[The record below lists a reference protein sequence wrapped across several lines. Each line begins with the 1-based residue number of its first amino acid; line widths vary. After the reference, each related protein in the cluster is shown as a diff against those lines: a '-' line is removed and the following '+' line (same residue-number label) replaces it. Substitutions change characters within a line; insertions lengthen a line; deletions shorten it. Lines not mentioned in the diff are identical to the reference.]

1 MNLIP
6 IDYIIQA
13 AASLHYIR
21 GFRKNLVRLVV
32 YERFSHELFKKSS
45 QALLSILPSILIKE
59 WNRVATLM
67 SLRKGVLTALQPRS
81 FAAFQGRG
89 SF

>member
-1 MNLIP
+1 MLQGIGQGFNGERVTVVNLVP

-45 QALLSILPSILIKE
+45 QALLSIRPGILRSGIE
-59 WNRVATLM
+59 
-67 SLRKGVLTALQPRS
+67 SLL
-81 FAAFQGRG
+81 
-89 SF
+89 